1 MRTVPGEPTMIM
13 SDQQARL
20 SGRKRGRRPLER
32 SVVGDLLDLLSEP
45 NPLPQSKAP
54 VATATHTVL
63 IALVGRRDGYCLIV
77 FFQKLDLVI
86 VNTVQ
91 FSTHCDQ
98 I

>member
-1 MRTVPGEPTMIM
+1 MRTRNNANCRSSIFPKSVACM
-13 SDQQARL
+13 Q
-20 SGRKRGRRPLER
+20 RPA
-32 SVVGDLLDLLSEP
+32 DKQILSEP

-77 FFQKLDLVI
+77 FFQKLGLVI